1 MQITKYV
8 FDVLE
13 RVSFTT
19 DGYLYGAETE
29 WFFRQFTKCKLNT
42 SFRPMSLLKKKH
54 PKVVF
59 RSCTV
64 MRLCSVNG
72 MKRLH

>member
-1 MQITKYV
+1 M

-42 SFRPMSLLKKKH
+42 SFRPMSLLKKNILKWFFVH
-54 PKVVF
+54 VQSRGYAV
-59 RSCTV
+59 
-64 MRLCSVNG
+64 
-72 MKRLH
+72 